1 MAVADRPDEFREP
14 DDIIN
19 GGSSGG
25 GLSIPLSPFLL
36 TPVGT
41 DAESTACNFLAQDAG
56 WVPGYSQ
63 NTYTTIGKG
72 SIIYTDEQLSP
83 LDGGDRWWGISQNQT
98 PTPSKAILVNDIGMV
113 IEIYDCISGEID
125 DSNNN
130 KVKPPITITVP
141 TVPSPATSLIYEY
154 FVLENL
160 SRSKKIF
167 AYYSGSQNFNYTFNT
182 NTSSADPGAS
192 YFRLNKGSIGSGG
205 GTNEEDSTE
214 IYIDIKDN
222 NNQEDIIYYLTALSS
237 SVAPASTPSD
247 PYGEVQIIISGSGED
262 LFYHRFDLE
271 SVTFEGSNPASSG
284 YFKLGVSKIGSAV
297 PNTNPLSSSIAA
309 GSGSIVDIKFYNDII
324 PGYYEREVTSIDKDY
339 VVACITQTASFGS
352 GSISQPFAIDWG
364 LPESD
369 FINPNFHPN
378 SAGYAWL
385 WNDGYKVKHIKMNN
399 TSFGGTVLSDFIKKS
414 IWSRFILYNPFD
426 AQSSLLYSANGN
438 YPETYYLHNIT
449 KYNVYSHLFVDQE
462 NVDTTFAVDSQNF
475 ASTNHNFLAEGQY
488 IVYASSSGNIVEPVL
503 TTNISESIPQGFFP
517 SASSNYPSEQ
527 FFRGWVNANYYVGD
541 DLIGV
546 GGEYYDPLK
555 QFRTGS
561 TERDYDTAPF
571 YISPELPFFINAT
584 SSYITITSSD
594 FQSYTSQDNAVQIGP
609 TFKTSGGGE
618 IKYYY
623 HETSGNILVEGEE
636 YLDTQKT
643 GEYSYNNLYDIE
655 LVAPSNNTVVYLT
668 PDNQFTIEV
677 KPSQS
682 LWLTRGR
689 DNIGEAD
696 TNKFKYNR
704 YFHRPYKAYVLTST
718 GSADRGYGNN
728 NYGTGSYG
736 TGSAPIGPPPNEI
749 EAVYVH
755 YSESRSSY
763 REDGIYTF
771 ETSLSTN
778 VGLTASVNLDY
789 LSLDVVRPS
798 HYGTASY
805 DDSEFEYGGEGSEDG
820 VITWRTASLNI
831 YKGSSLLTSSTEYIS
846 STDILNKPSIT
857 VQYPLTTGLI
867 SPGDTLRLSLSVD
880 NTNTQSFNSSLI
892 ATSYTMSI
900 GAPVPPTDDKV
911 PVTFNNYLELNDD
924 CNPLISNIVGD
935 RPNSR
940 LQDVD
945 YSSPVSG
952 AIYPVNFDQIIR
964 DEAVRATV
972 PESNYTKLCSIYPRY
987 AGSRSNSQQYNVF
1000 TEGDEGTFG
1009 RISNIDINK
1018 AYFGYFNK
1026 IYDLYPLLE
1035 GTTTLDV
1042 KYIFDANGNR
1052 FNPRLGSYNYY
1063 NLEGTFEDGSTLTL
1077 STNALED
1084 ESLVLLNT
1092 NHTVKHV
1099 GVVPTPILY
1108 TQEGGREA
1116 TGSINFTGINP
1127 PQPEPPDFNDY
1138 AFRASSSVEPAQSRN
1153 FAGINNYDV
1162 SISPSTNLNQLSP
1175 DNAFSGS
1182 GVNVTQSYDPGTGTI
1197 TFPTDDHLAP
1207 QGSGGGKPLS
1217 DNYSFSL
1224 EHTFETTPI
1233 IKRLTKDSSGFWQ
1246 WSGPEY
1252 DAGRVGNY
1260 YLRALVDNR
1269 MASLRVSD
1277 VILEFIHTNPNT
1289 STGVSSHS
1297 VSYMRKFPSHVKK
1310 RSGYVRIDFHVNDI
1324 KNYMNANGLSY
1335 NLSSLL
1341 NGNGGNHSG
1350 TWVKCRWTI
1359 KATVKP
1365 RSSGIF
1371 QLPYFTQGD
1380 DIEISTGGF
1389 FGANSD
1395 GGHFQNYFYPQA
1407 TPHSGIQFDRFILS
1421 NTKSNPPEGA
1431 TPPYWR
1437 VVANTTGSILEMQSE
1452 KVNEA
1457 YNNALKQVDVPY
1469 VPSTWPKFPFGQEPS
1484 FVTFP
1489 NITELW
1495 NLELED
1501 EIKFENNEDKV
1512 HKIISISPPA
1522 ESGNLRVTISP
1533 PIEDFTTNFDFF
1545 VVRRFIE
1552 EKGTVILNTPKPYFP
1567 SISGSVTTV
1576 IPSTSPGIILP
1587 EFPVKEIDIDPN
1599 LIIKDLEDKKL
1610 IE

>member
-1 MAVADRPDEFREP
+1 MAVDDFRFRQP
-14 DDIIN
+14 DDGTGGNYRDGIN
-19 GGSSGG
+19 IR
-25 GLSIPLSPFLL
+25 LNPFLL

-41 DAESTACNFLAQDAG
+41 DGEEVTCTYFNPQNLG
-56 WVPGYSQ
+56 YTPGYSQ
-63 NTYTTIGKG
+63 HSYSAIRKG
-72 SIIYTDEQLSP
+72 SIIYTDEQLSS
-83 LDGGDRWWGISQNQT
+83 LNGRNKWWGITINSRST
-98 PTPSKAILVNDIGMV
+98 PQKAILVDSIGIV
-113 IEIYDCISGEID
+113 REIYDCSSGVVD
-125 DSNNN
+125 DSNDE
-130 KVKPPITITVP
+130 KVKDPIIIIKP
-141 TVPSPATSLIYEY
+141 TVPSPSTSLIYDY

-167 AYYSGSQNFNYTFNT
+167 AYYSGSQDFNYTFNT

-192 YFRLNKGSIGSGG
+192 YFRLNKGSIGSEG

-222 NNQEDIIYYLTALSS
+222 NSQEDIIYYLTALSS

-284 YFKLGVSKIGSAV
+284 YFKLGVSKIGSAI
-297 PNTNPLSSSIAA
+297 PNANPLSSSIAA

-369 FINPNFHPN
+369 FIDPNFYPN

-399 TSFGGTVLSDFIKKS
+399 ISFGGTILSDFIKKS

-426 AQSSLLYSANGN
+426 AQGSLLYSANGN

-449 KYNVYSHLFVDQE
+449 KYNEYSHLFVDQE

-488 IVYASSSGNIVEPVL
+488 VVYASSSGNIVEPVL

-527 FFRGWVNANYYVGD
+527 FFRGWANANYYVGD
-541 DLIGV
+541 DLVSV
-546 GGEYYDPLK
+546 GGDYYDPLK

-571 YISPELPFFINAT
+571 YISPELPFFIDAT

-594 FQSYTSQDNAVQIGP
+594 FQSYTSQANAIQIGP

-636 YLDTQKT
+636 HLDTKKT
-643 GEYSYNNLYDIE
+643 GEYSYNNLYDVE
-655 LVAPSNNTVVYLT
+655 LVSPSNNTITYLT
-668 PDNQFTIEV
+668 PDNQFIIEV

-689 DNIGEAD
+689 GNIGEGD
-696 TNKFKYNR
+696 TNRFKYNR

-718 GSADRGYGNN
+718 GSADRGYGND

-736 TGSAPIGPPPNEI
+736 TGSTPVGPPPNEI
-749 EAVYVH
+749 EAVYVN

-771 ETSLSTN
+771 ETNLSTN

-805 DDSEFEYGGEGSEDG
+805 DDSEFEYGGEGSGDN

-831 YKGSSLLTSSTEYIS
+831 YKGSSLLASSTEYIS

-857 VQYPLTTGLI
+857 IKYPLTTGLI

-924 CNPLISNIVGD
+924 CNPLLSNIVND
-935 RPNSR
+935 RPNAR

-945 YSSPVSG
+945 YSSPTSG
-952 AIYPVNFDQIIR
+952 SLYPVNFDQILK

-972 PESNYTKLCSIYPRY
+972 PESNYTKASSANSRY
-987 AGSRSNSQQYNVF
+987 LGSRSNAQQYNIF
-1000 TEGDEGTFG
+1000 TDGDEGTFG

-1018 AYFGYFNK
+1018 AYFGYFNR

-1035 GTTTLDV
+1035 GTTTLDM

-1077 STNALED
+1077 STSVKED
-1084 ESLVLLNT
+1084 ESLIMLNT
-1092 NHTVKHV
+1092 DHRVKHV
-1099 GVVPTPILY
+1099 GVIPTPILY
-1108 TQEGGREA
+1108 TQIGGREA

-1138 AFRASSSVEPAQSRN
+1138 SFRASSSAFPTTNQRT
-1153 FAGINNYDV
+1153 FAGIDRYDV
-1162 SISPSTNLNQLSP
+1162 NITTTTNLNQLSP
-1175 DNAFSGS
+1175 DFTTSGS
-1182 GVNVTQSYDPGTGTI
+1182 GVNVTSSYNPSTGTI
-1197 TFPTDDHLAP
+1197 SFPIDDNLAP
-1207 QGSGGGKPLS
+1207 QGSGNGKPLS
-1217 DNYSFSL
+1217 DNYSFGF

-1233 IKRLTKDSSGFWQ
+1233 IRQLTDDDQGFFESS
-1246 WSGPEY
+1246 EKY
-1252 DAGRVGNY
+1252 NYKRVGNY
-1260 YLRALVDNR
+1260 YLRALVDNK
-1269 MASLRVSD
+1269 MASLSISD
-1277 VILEFIHTNPNT
+1277 VVLEFIHTNPNT
-1289 STGVSSHS
+1289 STGISSHS
-1297 VSYMRKFPSHVKK
+1297 VSYMRKFSKHVKK
-1310 RSGYVRIDFHVNDI
+1310 FNGYVRIDFHRDDI
-1324 KNYMNANGLSY
+1324 KSYMVNNGLSY
-1335 NLSSLL
+1335 DVSSLL
-1341 NGNGGNHSG
+1341 NSNNNGNYTG

-1359 KATVKP
+1359 KAKVKP
-1365 RSSGIF
+1365 RSAGIF
-1371 QLPYFTQGD
+1371 QRPYFTQGD
-1380 DIEISTGGF
+1380 NIKISHGGF
-1389 FGANSD
+1389 FARNDLGKK
-1395 GGHFQNYFYPQA
+1395 FQNYFYPQA
-1407 TPHSGIQFDRFILS
+1407 DPHSGIQFDRFILS
-1421 NTKSNPPEGA
+1421 NTKSAPPEGA
-1431 TPPYWR
+1431 VKPYWR
-1437 VVANTTGSILEMQSE
+1437 VVANTTGSVLEMQSE

-1457 YNNALKQVDVPY
+1457 YDNELKQVDIPY

-1489 NITELW
+1489 NITKFW
-1495 NLELED
+1495 SLELED
-1501 EIKFENNEDKV
+1501 EIKFENNENKV

-1522 ESGNLRVTISP
+1522 ESGNLRVTVSP

-1545 VVRRFIE
+1545 VVRRFME

-1576 IPSTSPGIILP
+1576 VPSTSPGVILP
-1587 EFPVKEIDIDPN
+1587 EFPVEEINIDPN